1 MAENYNDENVE
12 YENYM
17 KKLIGQQKS
26 RLDFSVISEFM
37 PWLIKGFEH
46 FYGKDNIDFIEE
58 RMKKIYNKINK
69 PIE

>member
-17 KKLIGQQKS
+17 KKLIRQQKS

-46 FYGKDNIDFIEE
+46 FYGKDNI
-58 RMKKIYNKINK
+58 
-69 PIE
+69 